1 MTMGIYP
8 LYSICCEVS
17 SLVRNYA
24 LCNDLMVDK
33 AFSKSTDD
41 ILAEALYVGIK
52 YIATVNV
59 YSNNNIM
66 LPLP

>member
-1 MTMGIYP
+1 
-8 LYSICCEVS
+8 
-17 SLVRNYA
+17 
-24 LCNDLMVDK
+24 MVDK

-41 ILAEALYVGIK
+41 ILAEALYAGIK
-52 YIATVNV
+52 YIAIVNV